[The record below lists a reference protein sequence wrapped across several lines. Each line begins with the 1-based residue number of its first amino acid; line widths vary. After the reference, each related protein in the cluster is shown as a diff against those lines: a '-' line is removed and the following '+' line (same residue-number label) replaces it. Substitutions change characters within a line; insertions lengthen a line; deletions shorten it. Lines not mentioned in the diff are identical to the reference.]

1 MVAYLDYNASAPIE
15 PEVIKCMIDIY
26 TNNIGNASSRTHLY
40 GTQAKEIVEKSR
52 KIIANMLGLDQME
65 VIFTS
70 GSTESNN
77 TAILGLEKYARESGK
92 NHFITSSIEHK
103 AVLEPMKYLEE
114 QGFVVDFIDPD
125 ENGRISADKVIAKI
139 TEKTALVSIMHVNS
153 ETGIIQPVQ
162 EIGDF
167 LQDTDVY
174 FHVDATQSF
183 GKMNIELKDV
193 KYDMLSISA
202 HKIRGPQG
210 IGALILRRKKQLRD
224 NIQALIRGGGQ
235 EFGFRSGTLPVA
247 LIGGFGQAAELCEK
261 KSSIRKV
268 KCEEIKKQLLEA
280 IDSTEYVINGNS
292 KFCMNNTINLSF
304 KDVDA
309 EGIFVATKD
318 YYAMSN
324 GSACVS
330 GAYTTSYVLKAMGLD
345 ERRISEAV
353 RISWDYDTVVDFSG
367 LVHYV
372 KGQQEE

>member
-15 PEVIKCMIDIY
+15 PEVINFMIDIY
-26 TNNIGNASSRTHLY
+26 ANNIGNASSRTHLY
-40 GTQAKEIVEKSR
+40 GVQAKEIVEKSR
-52 KIIANMLGLDQME
+52 KIIANILGLDQME

-77 TAILGLEKYARESGK
+77 TAIFGLEEYAKESGK

-103 AVLEPMKYLEE
+103 AIIEPMKYLEKK
-114 QGFVVDFIDPD
+114 GYRVDFINPD
-125 ENGRISADKVIAKI
+125 GNGRISADKVISKV
-139 TEKTALVSIMHVNS
+139 TDKTAMVSIMHVNS

-167 LQDTDVY
+167 LKDKDVY
-174 FHVDATQSF
+174 FHIDATQSF
-183 GKMNIELKDV
+183 GKMNDELKEIA
-193 KYDMLSISA
+193 YDMLSISA

-210 IGALILRRKKQLRD
+210 IGALIIKRNKHLRD
-224 NIQALIRGGGQ
+224 NITPLILGGGQ

-247 LIGGFGQAAELCEK
+247 LVGGFGRAAEISEK
-261 KSSIRKV
+261 KSSVRKA
-268 KCEEIKKQLLEA
+268 KCKEIKSKLMKD
-280 IDSTEYVINGNS
+280 ISCTKYVINGDS
-292 KFCMNNTINLSF
+292 KYCINNTINLSF
-304 KDVDA
+304 RDVDA

-345 ERRISEAV
+345 EKRISEAI
-353 RISWDYDTVVDFSG
+353 RISWDYDTVVDFSE
-367 LVHYV
+367 LVDYV